1 MLASIPSATLLG
13 VDGHRVSVEVHS
25 AVGIPSF
32 TIVGLPDTACRE
44 AKERVR
50 AAFASSGLGW
60 PNKRVTVNLAPSTMR
75 KIGSSLDLAIAIGLL
90 VADDEL
96 PAARVEGM
104 AFIGELGLDGSIRSV
119 PSILSLA
126 GALEQPTVVVAPQAH
141 HEATLLGQHK

>member
-50 AAFASSGLGW
+50 AAFASSSLGW
-60 PNKRVTVNLAPSTMR
+60 PNKRVTVNLAPSAMR
-75 KIGSSLDLAIAIGLL
+75 KVGSSLALAIAIGVL
-90 VADDEL
+90 VPADEF
-96 PAARVEGM
+96 PAPPVDGWP
-104 AFIGELGLDGSIRSV
+104 FLG
-119 PSILSLA
+119 
-126 GALEQPTVVVAPQAH
+126 
-141 HEATLLGQHK
+141 